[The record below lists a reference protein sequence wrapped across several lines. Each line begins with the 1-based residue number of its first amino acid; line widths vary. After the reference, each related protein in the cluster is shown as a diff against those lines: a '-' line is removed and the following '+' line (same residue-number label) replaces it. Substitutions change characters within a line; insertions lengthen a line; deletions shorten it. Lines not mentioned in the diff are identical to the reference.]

1 MSFSTNGE
9 LLIKEYIPMIKIL
22 KLYDAIKVLGFDLTW
37 SLIFTIHYIYLTS
50 YSNDSN
56 DVIVH
61 YHFFYIKK
69 IHHLPQQIKQL

>member
-9 LLIKEYIPMIKIL
+9 LLIKDYIPMIKIL
-22 KLYDAIKVLGFDLTW
+22 KSYDAIKVLGFDLTW
-37 SLIFTIHYIYLTS
+37 GLIFTIHFTYLTS

-61 YHFFYIKK
+61 CHFFI
-69 IHHLPQQIKQL
+69 